1 MTHLDGNAL
10 AGTFADVL
18 GIEITTA
25 SGQCGSCHH
34 RCELGQ
40 SHAFLTAAGAVLRC
54 DRCQS
59 VLAIVVHKPH
69 EALVNLSGLA
79 HVTIARP

>member
-25 SGQCGSCHH
+25 IGQCGSCHH
-34 RCELGQ
+34 R
-40 SHAFLTAAGAVLRC
+40 
-54 DRCQS
+54 
-59 VLAIVVHKPH
+59 
-69 EALVNLSGLA
+69 
-79 HVTIARP
+79 

>member
-25 SGQCGSCHH
+25 IGQCGSCHH

-40 SHAFLTAAGAVLRC
+40 SHAFLTAAGAV
-54 DRCQS
+54 
-59 VLAIVVHKPH
+59 
-69 EALVNLSGLA
+69 
-79 HVTIARP
+79 

>member
-10 AGTFADVL
+10 AGTFADIL

-25 SGQCGSCHH
+25 IGQCGSCHH
-34 RCELGQ
+34 RSELARA
-40 SHAFLTAAGAVLRC
+40 HAFLTAAGAVLRC
-54 DRCQS
+54 ERCQE
-59 VLAIVVHKPH
+59 VLAVIVRKPH
-69 EALVNLSGLA
+69 EALLNLSGLA